1 MNLWA
6 SWCGPVPLEFPFMQ
20 RACRRHGTKVAFLGV
35 NSDDSEGN
43 AARMILA
50 SLPMPYPSVVDD
62 RANLA
67 GRLGAR
73 GLPVT
78 VFYDADGKQEYVHQ
92 GAYPTEEKLSEDIEQ
107 VHLRLMI
114 EVREARDDAE
124 RAAAMAI
131 RHTVFVDEQD
141 VPVELEVDGLDDGA
155 AHLVA
160 VRDGDGRRDLPP
172 DRPRCD
178 ASTSAV
184 SRSDASARRQGIAGM
199 LVQAADEWARE
210 HGADRLMLSAQ
221 TYAADLYLAAGYIA
235 VGKPYLEAGIEHVD
249 MELELG

>member
-1 MNLWA
+1 
-6 SWCGPVPLEFPFMQ
+6 
-20 RACRRHGTKVAFLGV
+20 
-35 NSDDSEGN
+35 
-43 AARMILA
+43 
-50 SLPMPYPSVVDD
+50 
-62 RANLA
+62 
-67 GRLGAR
+67 
-73 GLPVT
+73 
-78 VFYDADGKQEYVHQ
+78 
-92 GAYPTEEKLSEDIEQ
+92 
-107 VHLRLMI
+107 MI

-131 RHTVFVDEQD
+131 RHMVFVDEQD

-160 VRDGDGRRDLPP
+160 VRDGTVIATCRLIAHGATVHLGRLAV
-172 DRPRCD
+172 D
-178 ASTSAV
+178 AP
-184 SRSDASARRQGIAGM
+184 ARRQGIAGM

-235 VGKPYLEAGIEHVD
+235 VGTPYLEAGIEHVD

>member
-1 MNLWA
+1 
-6 SWCGPVPLEFPFMQ
+6 
-20 RACRRHGTKVAFLGV
+20 
-35 NSDDSEGN
+35 
-43 AARMILA
+43 
-50 SLPMPYPSVVDD
+50 
-62 RANLA
+62 
-67 GRLGAR
+67 
-73 GLPVT
+73 
-78 VFYDADGKQEYVHQ
+78 
-92 GAYPTEEKLSEDIEQ
+92 
-107 VHLRLMI
+107 MI

-160 VRDGDGRRDLPP
+160 VRDGTVAPWAIRRQVATTCRLIAHGATVHLGRL
-172 DRPRCD
+172 
-178 ASTSAV
+178 AV
-184 SRSDASARRQGIAGM
+184 DASARRQGIAGM
-199 LVQAADEWARE
+199 LVHAADEWARA

-235 VGKPYLEAGIEHVD
+235 VGKPYVEAGIEHVD

>member
-1 MNLWA
+1 
-6 SWCGPVPLEFPFMQ
+6 
-20 RACRRHGTKVAFLGV
+20 
-35 NSDDSEGN
+35 
-43 AARMILA
+43 
-50 SLPMPYPSVVDD
+50 
-62 RANLA
+62 
-67 GRLGAR
+67 
-73 GLPVT
+73 
-78 VFYDADGKQEYVHQ
+78 
-92 GAYPTEEKLSEDIEQ
+92 
-107 VHLRLMI
+107 MI

-155 AHLVA
+155 VHLVA
-160 VRDGDGRRDLPP
+160 VRDGTVVATCRLIAHGSTVHLGRL
-172 DRPRCD
+172 
-178 ASTSAV
+178 AV
-184 SRSDASARRQGIAGM
+184 DASARRQGIAGM
-199 LVQAADEWARE
+199 LVGAADEWARA